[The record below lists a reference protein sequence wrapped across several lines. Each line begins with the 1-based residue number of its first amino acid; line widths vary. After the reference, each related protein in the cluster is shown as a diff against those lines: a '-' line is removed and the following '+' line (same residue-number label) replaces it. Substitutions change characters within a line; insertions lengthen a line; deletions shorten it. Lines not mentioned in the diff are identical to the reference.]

1 VRLYANDK
9 TFDPT
14 HSRSDF
20 SRLARI
26 LTNTAVGLVLGGG
39 GARGMSHLGVIQVSM
54 NSERERERQSGQF
67 AQSLTGFGRKRDSD

>member
-54 NSERERERQSGQF
+54 NSERETVVSVRSISHR
-67 AQSLTGFGRKRDSD
+67 LWKKKGFRLI